1 MKTYYQ
7 ANLNLDLD
15 LGRTNYTPPTTLY
28 LGLSTTPI
36 SRDGSGATEPSTN
49 AGYTRVAITNDK
61 TKWSAS
67 SNGELFNISAIEF
80 PESTNTWGTVTH
92 YFFSDSQTGGNI
104 RFYEAFSTPRQIQA
118 NSTVMFKPQTLKF
131 SDQ

>member
-7 ANLNLDLD
+7 ANLNLDSD
-15 LGRTNYTPPTTLY
+15 LGRTSYTPPTTLY

-36 SRDGSGATEPSTN
+36 SRDGSGATEPSAS
-49 AGYTRVAITNDK
+49 AGYSRVAITNDK
-61 TKWSAS
+61 TKWGNA
-67 SNGELFNISAIEF
+67 SNGELFNVASIEF
-80 PESTNTWGTVTH
+80 PESTNAWGTVTH
-92 YFFSDSQTGGNI
+92 YFFSDAQTGGNI

-118 NSTVMFKPQTLKF
+118 NSTVMFRPQTLKF